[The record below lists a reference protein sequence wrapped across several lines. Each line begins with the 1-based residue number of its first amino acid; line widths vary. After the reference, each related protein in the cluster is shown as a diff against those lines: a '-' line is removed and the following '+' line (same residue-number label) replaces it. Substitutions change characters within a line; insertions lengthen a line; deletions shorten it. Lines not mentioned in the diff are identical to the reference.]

1 MTDAPKPELLPCP
14 FCGAGQSEFRENGR
28 TWMGGRYSEP
38 TSVSVMHWCEE
49 VPGQP
54 SRVIQRVGRDRES
67 AVAAWNL
74 RAPRPEITDAE
85 RQLDTAASHSWER
98 FQNAIDAARYRVI
111 RAIADVT
118 FDYPLWIT
126 TASGHRIHVTSA
138 ARSELDRMA
147 DAAILEERS
156 RNG

>member
-74 RAPRPEITDAE
+74 RAPHPEITDAE

-98 FQNAIDAARYRVI
+98 FQNAVDAARYRFI
-111 RAIADVT
+111 RDADRSDAFVDYETLLAYSGESLDEAI
-118 FDYPLWIT
+118 
-126 TASGHRIHVTSA
+126 
-138 ARSELDRMA
+138 
-147 DAAILEERS
+147 DAAIREERS
-156 RNG
+156 RNAR

>member
-38 TSVSVMHWCEE
+38 TSVSVMHWCE

-54 SRVIQRVGRDRES
+54 SRAIQRVGRDRES

-74 RAPRPEITDAE
+74 RAPHPEITDAE
-85 RQLDTAASHSWER
+85 R
-98 FQNAIDAARYRVI
+98 
-111 RAIADVT
+111 
-118 FDYPLWIT
+118 
-126 TASGHRIHVTSA
+126 
-138 ARSELDRMA
+138 
-147 DAAILEERS
+147 
-156 RNG
+156 

>member
-54 SRVIQRVGRDRES
+54 SRVIQRVGRARES

-74 RAPRPEITDAE
+74 RAPHPEITDAE
-85 RQLDTAASHSWER
+85 RWRYIRRNLCLSGNGDGTCAMQALNLPASIVGWPEPGEAAD
-98 FQNAIDAARYRVI
+98 FCDAAIDAAI
-111 RAIADVT
+111 R
-118 FDYPLWIT
+118 
-126 TASGHRIHVTSA
+126 
-138 ARSELDRMA
+138 
-147 DAAILEERS
+147 EERS
-156 RNG
+156 RQCL

>member
-85 RQLDTAASHSWER
+85 RWQFVRSRHWFTNE
-98 FQNAIDAARYRVI
+98 IDFYMGEDCLTPED
-111 RAIADVT
+111 AD
-118 FDYPLWIT
+118 
-126 TASGHRIHVTSA
+126 RIV
-138 ARSELDRMA
+138 
-147 DAAILEERS
+147 DAAIREERS
-156 RNG
+156 RK